1 MTSATAN
8 TQTTARRYT
17 DRVAVVTGG
26 SSGHGR
32 AIALRLAA
40 EGAAVVIVDLRQE
53 PLPGGFDV
61 DAGLSTD
68 AAIVAR
74 GGRSIYVR
82 GDVTSAA
89 DMDAAAKAAVDAFG
103 SLDVWVNNAGVSL
116 GFASILDETEEQFAK
131 TVEINLTG
139 TWLGAKA
146 AVRAMQAQEVSGRTR
161 GHIVNVGSIAGTI
174 GQADIG
180 GYSASKA
187 AVHNLTRALAIELA
201 PQQITVNAIA
211 PGYFPTAMNRTLWD
225 DADEL
230 ARVQSLHPLPLGV
243 PDDVAAAVAFLGS
256 ADASFVT
263 GIVLPVDG
271 GMAAK

>member
-1 MTSATAN
+1 MSEAPAIG
-8 TQTTARRYT
+8 RYAG
-17 DRVAVVTGG
+17 RVAVVTGG

-53 PLPGGFDV
+53 PLPGGFDA
-61 DAGLSTD
+61 DAALSTD
-68 AAIVAR
+68 AAIIAR
-74 GGRSIYVR
+74 GGQAAFVA
-82 GDVTSAA
+82 GDVTSAS
-89 DMDAAAKAAVDAFG
+89 DMDRAAETAVSQFG
-103 SLDVWVNNAGVSL
+103 GLDVWVNNAGVSL
-116 GFASILDETEEQFAK
+116 GFASILDESEEQFAK

-146 AVRAMQAQEVSGRTR
+146 AVRRMQEQPVKGRTR
-161 GHIVNVGSIAGTI
+161 GHIVNVGSIAGSI
-174 GQADIG
+174 GQSDLG

-187 AVHNLTRALAIELA
+187 AVHNLTRALAVELA
-201 PQQITVNAIA
+201 AQQITVNAIA
-211 PGYFPTAMNRTLWD
+211 PGYFPTAMNRDLWD
-225 DADEL
+225 DEAEL
-230 ARVQSLHPLPLGV
+230 ARVQALHPLPLGV

-271 GMAAK
+271 GMGAK